1 MDPQEIYARFG
12 IGTQRVGFGNK
23 VTVLVIDMQN
33 DFFDDDAPT
42 GGVETAAHG
51 PIAKLLEA
59 ARRQGIHVVYSQQR
73 HRDDMADGPRWVD
86 KFPGLKSSGLRA
98 GSKGIGIV
106 KELAPKDD
114 DYVVQKRRPSA
125 FFETDLDLYLR
136 SLGVD
141 TVIITGCT
149 MSGCV
154 RATAVDAF
162 SYNYRVIVP
171 RECVADRAPQPTEA
185 NLFDI
190 NMKYGDVLSL
200 DEVLEELQGLKSKT
214 E

>member
-1 MDPQEIYARFG
+1 MKPEDIYARFG
-12 IGTQRVGFGNK
+12 IGTQRVGFGN
-23 VTVLVIDMQN
+23 TPAILVIDMQR
-33 DFFDDDAPT
+33 DFFDENAST

-59 ARRQGIHVVYSQQR
+59 ARTAGVHVIYTQQG

-86 KFPGLKSSGLRA
+86 KFPGLKRGGLRT
-98 GSKGIGIV
+98 GSTGAQIV
-106 KELAPKDD
+106 HELAPQQG
-114 DYVVQKRRPSA
+114 DYVVEKRRPSG
-125 FFETDLDLYLR
+125 FFQTDLDLYLR

-141 TVIITGCT
+141 TVIVTGCT
-149 MSGCV
+149 TSGCV

-171 RECVADRAPQPTEA
+171 RECVADRAPEPTEA

-190 NMKYGDVLSL
+190 NMKYGDVLKL
-200 DEVLEELQGLKSKT
+200 AEVLDYLKALKKS
-214 E
+214 

>member
-1 MDPQEIYARFG
+1 MNPEEIYARFG
-12 IGTQRVGFGNK
+12 IGTQRVGFGNSP
-23 VTVLVIDMQN
+23 VILVIDMQN
-33 DFFDDDAPT
+33 DFFDDDSST

-51 PIAKLLEA
+51 PIAKLLDEA
-59 ARRQGIHVVYSQQR
+59 RAAGVHVIYTRQQ
-73 HRDDMADGPRWVD
+73 HRQDMGDGPRWVD
-86 KFPGLKSSGLRA
+86 KFPGLKLSGLRA
-98 GSKGIGIV
+98 GTQGAQIV
-106 KELAPKDD
+106 NDLEPQDG
-114 DYVVQKRRPSA
+114 DYVVEKRRPSG
-125 FFETDLDLYLR
+125 FFQTDLDLYLR

-162 SYNYRVIVP
+162 SYNYRVIIP

-190 NMKYGDVLSL
+190 NMKYGDVIGL
-200 DEVLEELQGLKSKT
+200 DEVVEYLQAMKKS
-214 E
+214 